1 MRFLVSL
8 QTSTT
13 QVCCRVCRRYST
25 LPGRFWPKA
34 AVSLDRPQRTTVDM
48 PWLKCALLCQSHL
61 RVATSYPL
69 DSFSPNSPKSYP
81 FTSLACPCQYPMPA
95 SPVFRIAVTE
105 SSRNDRRF
113 PTSALDLL
121 CCPRD
126 GGAFLGEFDTE
137 FVSEGAVSCRRCAS
151 PYPIEEGILRLLNPD
166 ALDQVSREN
175 RVVFEYN
182 SATEGFEQDLRE
194 ESLAEIK
201 PTMDA
206 LAPLDGCRVL
216 KYGCAN
222 GRYTVRMA
230 PRTSLLV
237 AVDFSIAAP
246 RKVSSRVQST
256 RNIALVQAD
265 VLHPVAQSGK
275 FDGALYN
282 GWRKNGAA
290 AIVAMRETDPTAYV
304 KVQLVPR
311 ENIAPSRPRPLAGM
325 TDADWEIALG
335 IRWRPTIGEHISS
348 KLIAAKMPPFRPAD
362 NTRVSSLAGKDCPAK
377 MGRMNH
383 GTGAG
388 TPEVPST

>member
-1 MRFLVSL
+1 MPIPHPGKPCLSHCGDGIIKER
-8 QTSTT
+8 QT
-13 QVCCRVCRRYST
+13 VY
-25 LPGRFWPKA
+25 
-34 AVSLDRPQRTTVDM
+34 
-48 PWLKCALLCQSHL
+48 
-61 RVATSYPL
+61 
-69 DSFSPNSPKSYP
+69 
-81 FTSLACPCQYPMPA
+81 
-95 SPVFRIAVTE
+95 
-105 SSRNDRRF
+105 RRF

-151 PYPIEEGILRLLNPD
+151 SYPIEEGILRLLNPD

-256 RNIALVQAD
+256 RNIALGGC
-265 VLHPVAQSGK
+265 LTPSGSV
-275 FDGALYN
+275 GEV
-282 GWRKNGAA
+282 R
-290 AIVAMRETDPTAYV
+290 R
-304 KVQLVPR
+304 
-311 ENIAPSRPRPLAGM
+311 RPPLQRLAEERRRRDRRHAG
-325 TDADWEIALG
+325 D
-335 IRWRPTIGEHISS
+335 
-348 KLIAAKMPPFRPAD
+348 
-362 NTRVSSLAGKDCPAK
+362 
-377 MGRMNH
+377 
-383 GTGAG
+383 
-388 TPEVPST
+388 